1 MLSEFYENL
10 VVFGEA
16 VLLLLRKDHV
26 AVGDDVELRLC
37 ALDRMRVMTPFG
49 QVVREAHGPRVV
61 AASDRAVE
69 DLDACQR
76 RRRYTVAML

>member
-26 AVGDDVELRLC
+26 AVGDDVELRTRAFDRARC
-37 ALDRMRVMTPFG
+37 VAVALERG
-49 QVVREAHGPRVV
+49 REAHGPRVV
-61 AASDRAVE
+61 PASDGAVE
-69 DLDACQR
+69 DLDAR
-76 RRRYTVAML
+76 HLRETLPGDT